1 MTNLVSVH
9 LQGTLDGLR
18 HPENRYGANV
28 NEDQGELFD
37 DASVPVH
44 EYQVSKQGR
53 DSGGGG
59 GGGGGRDPAR
69 GEERGEPTLWSRERW
84 YSQPIPC
91 VPLLEQIRIR
101 GLNLSP
107 LFVAKVPPRLL
118 RAAGYSN
125 TDLVLAG
132 YPYVSAGID
141 QRESNGKGGGGLAI
155 NLSGRMQKQK
165 QKEKEKQ
172 RGGGH

>member
-18 HPENRYGANV
+18 HPEDRYGANA
-28 NEDQGELFD
+28 EDLGELFD

-44 EYQVSKQGR
+44 ELSKQGR
-53 DSGGGG
+53 DSGGG
-59 GGGGGRDPAR
+59 RDPAGGR
-69 GEERGEPTLWSRERW
+69 ERGEPTLWSRERW
-84 YSQPIPC
+84 YSQPIPR

-125 TDLVLAG
+125 TDLALAG
-132 YPYVSAGID
+132 YQYISAGID
-141 QRESNGKGGGGLAI
+141 QRENKGK
-155 NLSGRMQKQK
+155 
-165 QKEKEKQ
+165 
-172 RGGGH
+172 RGGVLLSA

>member
-18 HPENRYGANV
+18 HPEDRYGANV
-28 NEDQGELFD
+28 EDLGELFD

-44 EYQVSKQGR
+44 EYYQVSKQGR
-53 DSGGGG
+53 DSGG

-84 YSQPIPC
+84 YSQPIPR

-107 LFVAKVPPRLL
+107 LYVAKVPLRLL

-125 TDLVLAG
+125 TDLALAG

-141 QRESNGKGGGGLAI
+141 QRENNGKGGSLAI

-165 QKEKEKQ
+165 QKQKEREIIEAK
-172 RGGGH
+172 